1 MDVEVANSGH
11 RSRGQREV
19 MNKKPHVVSKHGAS
33 ANIKNPTIP
42 HDLGSVGRRR
52 RVTDGRIYGCESEA
66 SGMALL
72 PGVPEFQGCHT
83 AAETRREAGWE
94 HSSFWVL
101 LLPEEAALKSGKS
114 VRTGCV
120 QSVREG
126 EEIPGGRQM
135 RGGGAV
141 PSEQSRSA
149 GSLSCC
155 RENTGPGA

>member
-1 MDVEVANSGH
+1 MDVEAANSGD

-52 RVTDGRIYGCESEA
+52 RVTDGRIYGYESDA

-120 QSVREG
+120 PSVWEG
-126 EEIPGGRQM
+126 
-135 RGGGAV
+135 RGGNSWRKADARRRG
-141 PSEQSRSA
+141 
-149 GSLSCC
+149 G
-155 RENTGPGA
+155 TF